1 MSKANIKRLVLLCT
15 ALSMLIVFIVFTCIL
30 AKPGTNYT
38 DEYKIHLALKELDT
52 IEEVETYLT
61 DNKISYEIN
70 ASTLTLNDYQNIEY
84 VIHTD
89 NSTGHLIPSAK
100 CLILEKLD
108 AKDYEVVTVEKV
120 ATKDGW
126 NENIY
131 LKQKGITYS
140 KYNGEY
146 FIETSWALQ
155 IFKTVSMILFIGIS
169 VYLTL
174 DYLDLYYKMKKNA
187 ALKEK
192 APKVSQD
199 NKA

>member
-1 MSKANIKRLVLLCT
+1 MSKSNIKRIVLLST
-15 ALSMLIVFIVFTCIL
+15 SVAMLIIFIVFSCVL
-30 AKPGTNYT
+30 ANPGKNYT
-38 DEYKIHLALKELDT
+38 DEYKIHLALSEYDT

-70 ASTLTLNDYQNIEY
+70 NSTLTLNNYENIEY

-100 CLILEKLD
+100 CLLLEKLD
-108 AKDYEVVTVEKV
+108 ARDYEVITVEKV
-120 ATKDGW
+120 ATEDGW

-131 LKQKGITYS
+131 LKKNGITYS
-140 KYNGEY
+140 RYNGEY
-146 FIETSWALQ
+146 FIQTTWALQ
-155 IFKTVSMILFIGIS
+155 IFKTVSLIAFIGIS
-169 VYLTL
+169 VYLVL
-174 DYLDLYYKMKKNA
+174 EYLDLYFKMKKRTD
-187 ALKEK
+187 LKEK